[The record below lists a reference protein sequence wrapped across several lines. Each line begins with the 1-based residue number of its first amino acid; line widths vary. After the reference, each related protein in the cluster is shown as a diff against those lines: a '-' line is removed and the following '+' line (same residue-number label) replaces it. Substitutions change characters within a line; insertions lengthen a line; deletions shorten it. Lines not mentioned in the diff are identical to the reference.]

1 MPDLERS
8 DVLDWL
14 QRTEPRLAGAGV
26 PVFRPVE
33 DTPEVR
39 ALLSDLGQALGTAS
53 AEQIGGG
60 IGQDDGA
67 TAREVL
73 AQLGVARMLRL
84 MEWLDGGTEAAAVD
98 VQALLLRSDT
108 TEAGRFIRTVLDALH
123 RQDLLGRI
131 FAPERLQALVAACG
145 EPAKEAA

>member
-26 PVFRPVE
+26 PIFRPIE
-33 DTPEVR
+33 DTPDVR
-39 ALLSDLGQALGTAS
+39 ALLSDLGQALETAR
-53 AEQIGGG
+53 AKKIGEG
-60 IGQDDGA
+60 IGQEDGA

-84 MEWLDGGTEAAAVD
+84 VEWLDGVAGATAVD

-108 TEAGRFIRTVLDALH
+108 TEAGRFIRTVLAALH

-131 FAPERLQALVAACG
+131 FAPARLQALLAACG

>member
-1 MPDLERS
+1 M
-8 DVLDWL
+8 
-14 QRTEPRLAGAGV
+14 
-26 PVFRPVE
+26 PVFRPLE

-39 ALLSDLGQALGTAS
+39 ALLSDLGRVLEATSPERVGGS
-53 AEQIGGG
+53 IGE
-60 IGQDDGA
+60 DDGA

-84 MEWLDGGTEAAAVD
+84 VEWLDGVAGGAAGD

-123 RQDLLGRI
+123 RQELLARI
-131 FAPERLQALVAACG
+131 FAPERLQALLSACG
-145 EPAKEAA
+145 ESAKEAA